1 MTGER
6 RAHLQ
11 VLNSRDRTV
20 DQVQVIRHVLANL
33 LSTESFDVQRHQLDL
48 SWILYKLDHL
58 STWGYKR

>member
-1 MTGER
+1 MTGEWR
-6 RAHLQ
+6 THLQ

-48 SWILYKLDHL
+48 IGKLDHL